1 MNMRLIVVIE
11 NVVPL
16 LVQLHG
22 TLMVTAWMLFAPCGI
37 LLARHFNSNDRWDPW
52 MGKQIM
58 GKDRWMVVR
67 QFIDN
72 IFDYLYN

>member
-1 MNMRLIVVIE
+1 MNMRLIIGIE

-37 LLARHFNSNDRWDPW
+37 LLARHFNSNDCRDEW
-52 MGKQIM
+52 MGKKIM
-58 GKDRWMVVR
+58 GKDRWLVVC
-67 QFIDN
+67 QFIDK